1 MSFQPDRKNKSMLD
15 LVCNFATS
23 QCRVQTASARQQ
35 FFGWQLAKT
44 GHSQN
49 FYNTFPINNNI
60 CLAFLHFLYYPMRKY
75 LYSIVREKSTLDGC
89 RIVFHKSPVNRNTF
103 LGNRN
108 ILKSKDV
115 LKKHLKN
122 ISKSTVGFQFFL
134 AALRHIRFKKFPA
147 RPAVYWVQKTPS
159 ALRRIRLKT

>member
-1 MSFQPDRKNKSMLD
+1 MKKWSEMEGNTYRSFCSMSFQPDRKNKSMLD

-75 LYSIVREKSTLDGC
+75 LFC
-89 RIVFHKSPVNRNTF
+89 F
-103 LGNRN
+103 
-108 ILKSKDV
+108 
-115 LKKHLKN
+115 
-122 ISKSTVGFQFFL
+122 
-134 AALRHIRFKKFPA
+134 
-147 RPAVYWVQKTPS
+147 
-159 ALRRIRLKT
+159 RLKIEKIFDHSK